1 MKTKTTFGELRQLL
15 LEMGF
20 AEFSGPEQI
29 VFRHE
34 PSDTLFVF
42 RPYRPGDAVTGYNLI
57 EVQSMLDSRGL
68 MSAET
73 FENQFKKTPA

>member
-1 MKTKTTFGELRQLL
+1 MKNNTRFSELRQLL

-20 AEFSGPEQI
+20 AEVSGPEQI
-29 VFRHE
+29 VFRHD
-34 PSDTLFVF
+34 PSNTLFVF
-42 RPYRPGDAVTGYNLI
+42 RPYRPGDPVTTYNLI